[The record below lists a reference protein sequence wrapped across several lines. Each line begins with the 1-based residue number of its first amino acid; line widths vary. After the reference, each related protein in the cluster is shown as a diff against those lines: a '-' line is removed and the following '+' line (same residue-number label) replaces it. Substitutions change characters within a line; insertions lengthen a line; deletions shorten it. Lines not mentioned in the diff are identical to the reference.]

1 VDSLT
6 QIRLTRELID
16 IDSTT
21 GREADAGDFI
31 ARTLEG
37 LGYDVVRQPVADG
50 RFNVIASV
58 PASTPVIVFSTHFDC
73 VPPFFAS
80 RVEEDPGSKDPGLQS
95 NGARGPE
102 NGARGLQT
110 PGPRLHGRGACD
122 AKGTLVAQIA
132 AAERL
137 RASGGSRVG
146 LVFVVGEERGS
157 DGANAANTLAS
168 GSKFLING
176 EPTDNRLGT
185 ATRGVY
191 RARLRAAGRAAHSSQ
206 PELGVSAIDKLIDAL
221 IALRS
226 VRWPDDPVLGRTFYS
241 VGLINGGVAPNVIS
255 PEADAELM
263 FRTVSGHDELQQILE
278 SAVGHLVTVEYI
290 LDVPPVRLTTVPG
303 IETAVF
309 SFTTDIPFLDR
320 WGAPILLGPG
330 SVTLAHTAD
339 EYCEIS
345 ELQRAVDLYVNIARM
360 LLS

>member
-1 VDSLT
+1 MDSLT

-21 GREADAGDFI
+21 GREAEAGEFI
-31 ARTLEG
+31 ARTLER
-37 LGYDVVRQPVADG
+37 LGYSVNRQPAADG
-50 RFNVIASV
+50 RFNVIAMPPGPP
-58 PASTPVIVFSTHFDC
+58 PAVVFSTHFDC
-73 VPPFFAS
+73 VPPFFPS
-80 RVEEDPGSKDPGLQS
+80 RLDETAG
-95 NGARGPE
+95 
-102 NGARGLQT
+102 
-110 PGPRLHGRGACD
+110 RLYGRGACD

-137 RASGGSRVG
+137 RASGDGAG

-157 DGANAANTLAS
+157 DGAKAANTVAN
-168 GSKFLING
+168 GSRFLING

-191 RARLRAAGRAAHSSQ
+191 RARLVATGRAAHSSL
-206 PELGVSAIDKLIDAL
+206 PELGVSAIDKLIDAVV
-221 IALRS
+221 ALRA
-226 VRWPDDPVLGRTFYS
+226 VRWPEDPELGRSFYS
-241 VGLINGGVAPNVIS
+241 TGLIKGGVAPNVIS

-263 FRTVSGHDELQQILE
+263 FRTVGEWTDVRRLIEY
-278 SAVGHLVTVEYI
+278 AVGHLVSVEDV

-303 IETAVF
+303 FETAVF

-339 EYCEIS
+339 EYCEVS
-345 ELQRAVDLYVNIARM
+345 ELVRAVDLYVNVAQQVVTP
-360 LLS
+360 